1 MTDKPTV
8 TTPAIPPA
16 LMLGIK
22 LPADMQYRASTVIVS
37 REMGPWRRLLGLVVP
52 MAGAFA
58 LSFLMGWILELPLS
72 DAGLVGLYGFIG
84 AVVGFVLIRR
94 VLARRMVRIQST
106 SAFRQ
111 SEVGVQ
117 LDEGGL
123 TFTARTLPWAAVSG
137 LARWNGCTLVHFSAA
152 DALVIPDSALPP
164 GTTPQT
170 LAADIEVWKAAPRAD
185 R

>member
-1 MTDKPTV
+1 MTEKPTV
-8 TTPAIPPA
+8 TPPA
-16 LMLGIK
+16 LTLGVT
-22 LPADMQYRASTVIVS
+22 LPADLQHRASTVIVS

-52 MAGAFA
+52 MTGAFA
-58 LSFLMGWILELPLS
+58 LSLLMGWLLELQLS
-72 DAGLVGLYGFIG
+72 DAGLVGMYGFIG

-94 VLARRMVRIQST
+94 VLTRRMLRVQST

-117 LDEGGL
+117 LDDSGL
-123 TFTARTLPWAAVSG
+123 TFTARTLPWAAVWG
-137 LARWNGCTLVHFSAA
+137 LARWNDCTLVHFSAA

-170 LAADIEVWKAAPRAD
+170 LATDIEAWKAAARAEG
-185 R
+185 